1 MGPISSSCLSKD
13 VFAYKQTV
21 VLKQL
26 YEIGPWTS
34 LKQCQTLGGQ
44 RRNPQIFRLCVMCG
58 STIDSY
64 GQTFKRGTKFD
75 HWAIL
80 PGTQDVLHALV
91 TMELTS
97 C

>member
-1 MGPISSSCLSKD
+1 MNFYPFYQKG
-13 VFAYKQTV
+13 
-21 VLKQL
+21 
-26 YEIGPWTS
+26 
-34 LKQCQTLGGQ
+34 LGGHIFFDE
-44 RRNPQIFRLCVMCG
+44 RRNPQIFRLYVMCG

-64 GQTFKRGTKFD
+64 GQKFKRGTKFD